1 MVRLVARNNNM
12 RGSLCI
18 FGVLAVLMPML
29 AFAETQPAQTVE
41 LTDAQ
46 ALAVSDMMIGAGD
59 LNAATDLLND
69 ILGSDDVNI
78 RIRALFN
85 LGRVAIANGDY
96 NTAQK
101 YLLTIL
107 KWHPGYTN
115 ARIELARAYM
125 LANDYENADF
135 QLRLALGDKNLPEPV
150 AQQVQMML
158 NYVRQNK
165 TWAVNAGLSLVPD
178 TNINYATGQSQ
189 ECVDF
194 GFGPMCRQIP
204 KQESGIGLRY
214 DVGADYFW
222 RLSNRFSIRNSIS
235 LSALDFKTSQY
246 DNYSLYLATGPRY
259 TGDKWELSIQPFV
272 QMHWYGSK
280 YYNTAPGIR
289 ADASVDITQRIDV
302 DFGGAFMRTLYHDD
316 AIDKF
321 WRSNEYTAY
330 IQPRYY
336 LNNKSFVQIGAQYSN
351 VDALEH
357 AYSNTSQTYYIGY
370 YSELPWTLNIYA
382 RLDFTNT
389 EYKDDMFF
397 ITNDHKL
404 RSFTRKD
411 TSYRGYLRLATRYF
425 EPWRIYPALN
435 YTYTT
440 RNSNVPAYEYEK
452 HRLEL
457 NINYRF

>member
-1 MVRLVARNNNM
+1 
-12 RGSLCI
+12 
-18 FGVLAVLMPML
+18 
-29 AFAETQPAQTVE
+29 
-41 LTDAQ
+41 
-46 ALAVSDMMIGAGD
+46 
-59 LNAATDLLND
+59 
-69 ILGSDDVNI
+69 
-78 RIRALFN
+78 
-85 LGRVAIANGDY
+85 
-96 NTAQK
+96 
-101 YLLTIL
+101 
-107 KWHPGYTN
+107 
-115 ARIELARAYM
+115 
-125 LANDYENADF
+125 
-135 QLRLALGDKNLPEPV
+135 
-150 AQQVQMML
+150 
-158 NYVRQNK
+158 
-165 TWAVNAGLSLVPD
+165 
-178 TNINYATGQSQ
+178 
-189 ECVDF
+189 
-194 GFGPMCRQIP
+194 
-204 KQESGIGLRY
+204 
-214 DVGADYFW
+214 
-222 RLSNRFSIRNSIS
+222 
-235 LSALDFKTSQY
+235 
-246 DNYSLYLATGPRY
+246 
-259 TGDKWELSIQPFV
+259 
-272 QMHWYGSK
+272 MHWYGGK

-302 DFGGAFMRTLYHDD
+302 DFGGAFTRTLYHDD

-351 VDALEH
+351 VSALEH
-357 AYSNTSQTYYIGY
+357 AYSNIGQTYYVGY
-370 YSELPWTLNIYA
+370 YSELPWTLNVYV

-389 EYKDDMFF
+389 KYKDDMFF